1 MHLVCQVSAPIV
13 ANIATFELPGR
24 LSYFYLA
31 SLLDSLLLNLTA
43 WNSSQKKKNGMLPS
57 VLCWQQCSSPA
68 SSWLWVC

>member
-31 SLLDSLLLNLTA
+31 SLLGWWQLEKVGWVEAVAKPNGSEETVGFHFVQPNL
-43 WNSSQKKKNGMLPS
+43 
-57 VLCWQQCSSPA
+57 
-68 SSWLWVC
+68 